1 MTISSVNGS
10 SASYTPSTN
19 NTAPATKAGT
29 GEVSKTAEN
38 KLPDSAE
45 LQRKVA
51 ALEAADKAKE
61 SGEVTGKE
69 EGKNV
74 KSFTYGALGMDHPD
88 SVKENKDSA
97 YTAGQVLKAAGTIG
111 GIIALLI

>member
-1 MTISSVNGS
+1 MTINSVNGS
-10 SASYTPSTN
+10 STLYTPSTS
-19 NTAPATKAGT
+19 TPTVKPASGEEKAVET
-29 GEVSKTAEN
+29 SN

-51 ALEAADKAKE
+51 ELEAADKAKGAE
-61 SGEVTGKE
+61 GVEGE
-69 EGKNV
+69 EGKKQV

-88 SVKENKDSA
+88 AVKDNDDGA